1 MIRAAMDIKLEGA
14 VLIFDEGHNIED
26 VARCSV
32 LGDSARTMLLTPCRQ
47 NRRAV
52 TGSVKA

>member
-32 LGDSARTMLLTPCRQ
+32 LGGFARTTLFTPCRQ
-47 NRRAV
+47 NRRAII
-52 TGSVKA
+52 GSV